1 MSRSLEKPMSRS
13 LLLRDTCKI
22 KTAKLYWSQKILCYL
37 PIMKLLIFLL
47 YWLHCYLSSTEDWH
61 LWHRLYSSFW
71 VFFWQ
76 QTHHRFVKC
85 YHYIIVTSSC
95 FRLYNSCDCL
105 PPENPYDTWL
115 YSLCRILSFIILSI
129 SVSWY
134 HNFMSCVRYCQ
145 ETFTVI

>member
-13 LLLRDTCKI
+13 LENTCKI
-22 KTAKLYWSQKILCYL
+22 KTAKLYWSQKILGYL
-37 PIMKLLIFLL
+37 PIMKLLICLL
-47 YWLHCYLSSTEDWH
+47 DWLHCYLSWTEDWH

-71 VFFWQ
+71 VFCWQ

-105 PPENPYDTWL
+105 PPENPYYTSL
-115 YSLCRILSFIILSI
+115 YSLCRILS
-129 SVSWY
+129 SWY